1 MGFWEFPGCHLP
13 LRKGPDT
20 TAVTYPSTRTPYDPL
35 PGRRR
40 RERVRTIAS
49 TVVAMLG
56 VVGLVAATSRPFRL
70 RIRALLDVLP
80 STVPPTAAT
89 TLVLASVGLLLMARG
104 LRRGQRLAWW
114 GTLVLL
120 VVSVLLHLARG
131 LGVEEAVFTA
141 AGATWLATQRES
153 FGVLPARAA
162 VRRALVLGAA
172 GGVLAI
178 VMAALLTELLP
189 EHGLGRV
196 DRIVTPFAF
205 VAVAALVAGAAWVL
219 LSPRHPRLLTDAEHR
234 EERERA
240 RAVVERY
247 GDGTLDWF
255 ALRDDKDWFFT
266 ERSVVA
272 HAVRGGVCL
281 VSPDP
286 IGPADERVTAW
297 SEFLAYVES
306 HGWSV
311 AVLGARP
318 ERLPLYEASG
328 LRSVYLGD
336 EAIVDC
342 RNFTLA
348 GSKNKSLRLSVGRV
362 AREGYTTTFHDPAA
376 LDADLR
382 AQLDELRGQS
392 RRGTEERGFSMTLSR
407 LFDPHDTDFLLA
419 VTRSPAGRV
428 DAFIQWVP
436 APGIDGWSLDVMRRR
451 IDDGVPNGVIEACIV
466 ASIEEAA
473 ARGRSGLSL
482 NFAPMRSV
490 LRGDGEVGGALVDL
504 TRPLLSQLSERTQ
517 MSSLATFN
525 EKFRP
530 RWEPRYVV
538 LDSVEWVAA
547 QSLMMADAEG
557 VTELPVIGRF
567 LGRTGA

>member
-1 MGFWEFPGCHLP
+1 MIPAP
-13 LRKGPDT
+13 PSR
-20 TAVTYPSTRTPYDPL
+20 TAYDPL
-35 PGRRR
+35 PGRHR

-49 TVVAMLG
+49 TGVAILG
-56 VVGLVAATSRPFRL
+56 VVGLLAATSRPL
-70 RIRALLDVLP
+70 RHRMRVLLEVLP
-80 STVPPTAAT
+80 SAVPPTAAT

-120 VVSVLLHLARG
+120 SASVLLHLARG
-131 LGVEEAVFTA
+131 LGVEEAVFVA
-141 AGATWLATQRES
+141 AGATWLATQRSS
-153 FGVLPARAA
+153 FGVLPTRAA
-162 VRRALVLGAA
+162 VRRALALGAA
-172 GGVLAI
+172 GAALAI
-178 VMAALLTELLP
+178 VMAATLTAALP
-189 EHGLGRV
+189 RHRFYRV
-196 DRIVTPFAF
+196 DRVLTPMAF
-205 VAVAALVAGAAWVL
+205 VAVGALVAAGAWVL
-219 LSPRHPRLLTDAEHR
+219 LSPRLPRRLGPHEHR

-240 RAVVERY
+240 REVVELY
-247 GDGTLDWF
+247 GSGTLDWF

-266 ERSVVA
+266 GRSVVA

-286 IGPADERVTAW
+286 IGPAEEQVATW
-297 SEFLAYVES
+297 SEFLAYAEE

-318 ERLPLYEASG
+318 DRLPLYEASG
-328 LRSVYLGD
+328 LRPVYLGD

-342 RNFTLA
+342 REFTLA
-348 GSKNKSLRLSVGRV
+348 GSRHKSLRNSVGRI
-362 AREGYTTTFHDPAA
+362 AREGYTTTFHDPAG
-376 LDADLR
+376 LDARLQ
-382 AQLDELRGQS
+382 AELAELRGQS
-392 RRGTEERGFSMTLSR
+392 RRGSDERGFSMTLSR
-407 LFDPHDTDFLLA
+407 LFDPADRGFLLS

-428 DAFIQWVP
+428 DAFLQWVP

-451 IDDGVPNGVIEACIV
+451 VGADVPNGVVEACVV
-466 ASIEEAA
+466 ATIQEVA

-490 LRGDGEVGGALVDL
+490 LAGEREGGALADL
-504 TRPLLSQLSERTQ
+504 TRPILAQLSERTQ
-517 MSSLATFN
+517 MASLAVFN

-547 QSLMMADAEG
+547 QSLVMAEAEG
-557 VTELPVIGRF
+557 VSELPVVGRF
-567 LGRTGA
+567 LGRAAG